1 MERRPDSRVK
11 RPPGAELL
19 LLVAVERS
27 SRKGGGGARRSVWQV
42 IICFACDKIRS
53 KPDMLSHID
62 TRRLQLKCDAC

>member
-27 SRKGGGGARRSVWQV
+27 SRKGGGGEAQCVASDYL
-42 IICFACDKIRS
+42 F
-53 KPDMLSHID
+53 
-62 TRRLQLKCDAC
+62 RLR